1 MEIPT
6 VLAISSFSKKLTV
19 PLLLLTISG
28 CANTQ
33 VNSDREALVN
43 ATRGAVNMVITD
55 HRVYQKALA
64 SETSE
69 VKKAMIYS
77 TLEKADIL
85 RTFETEAGKDFV
97 IEESLNTQK
106 LNDLCW
112 MAKFIRQS
120 KNELPSKDQTIYSD
134 IFTWVD
140 KKEQSWLKKINDTY
154 TKDELG
160 PDDCR
165 K

>member
-1 MEIPT
+1 MFTNKTYIKFICAS
-6 VLAISSFSKKLTV
+6 LFMLFMN
-19 PLLLLTISG
+19 G
-28 CANTQ
+28 CANTK

-134 IFTWVD
+134 IFTWAS

-160 PDDCR
+160 SDDCR

>member
-1 MEIPT
+1 MFTNKTYIKFICAS
-6 VLAISSFSKKLTV
+6 LFMLFMN
-19 PLLLLTISG
+19 G
-28 CANTQ
+28 CANTK

-134 IFTWVD
+134 IFTWVG

-160 PDDCR
+160 SDDCR

>member
-1 MEIPT
+1 
-6 VLAISSFSKKLTV
+6 VLAISNFSKKFIV
-19 PLLLLTISG
+19 PLLLLAITG

-33 VNSDREALVN
+33 VNNDREALVN

-55 HRVYQKALA
+55 HHVYQKALA

-85 RTFETEAGKDFV
+85 RTFETEIGKDFV
-97 IEESLNTQK
+97 IEESLNTRK

-134 IFTWVD
+134 IFTWIGE
-140 KKEQSWLKKINDTY
+140 KEQSWLKKLNQSY
-154 TKDELG
+154 SKDELG
-160 PDDCR
+160 EDDCR